1 MTKLSVLVVDDQE
14 DILDLL
20 DSALSAEGYRVV
32 KTTSVR
38 EFWDAHAGM
47 SAALFIVDLTLPD
60 GNGFGIIRALRRQTD
75 RGIIIL
81 SGRGDE
87 ADHVLGLELGA
98 DDYVTKPFRI
108 RELTARV
115 NAVVRRSAQAAAGPQ
130 NAAPALP
137 PTAKAPA
144 PQIDVEFDGYR
155 LSYGGR
161 QLWAPDGTEIE
172 LTTSEF
178 DLLAALTQRRGQ
190 VLNRD
195 QIMNGIKG
203 RDWESYDRVV
213 DGIVSRLRRK
223 MPVVGRKSHYIR
235 TVHGVGYSFS
245 A

>member
-1 MTKLSVLVVDDQE
+1 MSPSVLVVDDQQE
-14 DILDLL
+14 ILELL
-20 DSALSAEGYRVV
+20 VSALSAEGYRVV
-32 KTTSVR
+32 TTSSVR
-38 EFWDAHAGM
+38 EFWGAHAGM
-47 SAALFIVDLTLPD
+47 SADLFIVDLTLPD
-60 GNGFGIIRALRRQTD
+60 GNGFAIIRELRRQTD

-87 ADHVLGLELGA
+87 TDHVLGLELGA
-98 DDYVTKPFRI
+98 DDYVTKPFRM

-115 NAVVRRSAQAAAGPQ
+115 NAVLRRSAQAAAPPPAATAPPAAS
-130 NAAPALP
+130 AAP
-137 PTAKAPA
+137 
-144 PQIDVEFDGYR
+144 QVDVEFDGYR
-155 LSYGGR
+155 LSFAGR
-161 QLWAPDGTEIE
+161 QLWAPDGTEID

-195 QIMNGIKG
+195 QIMNAIKG

-223 MPVVGRKSHYIR
+223 IPVVGRKSHYIR

>member
-1 MTKLSVLVVDDQE
+1 MSPSVLVVDDQQ
-14 DILDLL
+14 DILELL
-20 DSALSAEGYRVV
+20 ETALSAEGYRVV
-32 KTTSVR
+32 TTASVR
-38 EFWDAHAGM
+38 DFWAEHARV
-47 SAALFIVDLTLPD
+47 AADVFIVDLTLPD
-60 GNGFGIIRALRRQTD
+60 GNGFAIIRELRRKTD
-75 RGIIIL
+75 AGIIIL

-87 ADHVLGLELGA
+87 TDHVLGLELGA
-98 DDYVTKPFRI
+98 DDYVTKPFRV

-115 NAVVRRSAQAAAGPQ
+115 NAVLRRVSQAEHATQSAAAAPSA
-130 NAAPALP
+130 NSAA
-137 PTAKAPA
+137 APA
-144 PQIDVEFDGYR
+144 PQVDVEFDGYR

-161 QLWAPDGTEIE
+161 QLWAPDGTEVE

-178 DLLAALTQRRGQ
+178 DLLSALTQRRGQ

-195 QIMNGIKG
+195 QIMNAIKG

-223 MPVVGRKSHYIR
+223 IPVVGRKSHYIR